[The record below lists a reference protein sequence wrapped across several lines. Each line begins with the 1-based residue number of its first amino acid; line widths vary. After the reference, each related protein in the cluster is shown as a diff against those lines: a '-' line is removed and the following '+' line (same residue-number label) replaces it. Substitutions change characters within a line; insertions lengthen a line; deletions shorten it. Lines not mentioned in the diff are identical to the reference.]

1 MNLMGME
8 AGPLR
13 LPLCDISEKNLAV
26 LRASLERMD
35 LLK

>member
-8 AGPLR
+8 AGTLR
-13 LPLCDISEKNLAV
+13 LPLCDISEKNLEV
-26 LRASLERMD
+26 LRNAMIRMG